1 MAALALAQ
9 GLMVLAALALLAA
22 AINDMVHFEIP
33 DVLPLVILGSGLGYG
48 ALAPGF
54 AWAGHLA
61 APALVLAAGLLV
73 FRLGLMGGGDIK
85 LLVAIAGWTG
95 LAGLPAQ
102 LIAVVLCGGG
112 LALLLLAARWLAAR
126 WLAAQRV
133 QPARLPRLLQTG
145 APLPYAVAIAV
156 GTGWWAFRAWPL
168 G

>member
-1 MAALALAQ
+1 VTPLAALALAQ
-9 GLMVLAALALLAA
+9 GLMVLAAVALLAA
-22 AINDMVHFEIP
+22 ALNDVVHFEIP
-33 DVLPLVILGSGLGYG
+33 DVLPLVIMGTGLGHG
-48 ALAPGF
+48 ALTPGF
-54 AWAGHLA
+54 DWAGHLA

-85 LLVAIAGWTG
+85 LLVAIASWTG

-102 LIAVVLCGGG
+102 LIAVVICGGG

-126 WLAAQRV
+126 RG
-133 QPARLPRLLQTG
+133 QPARLPRLLQSG

-156 GTGWWAFRAWPL
+156 GTGWWALRAWPM